1 MKNLLFLLL
10 FVPMMAFASDVK
22 PGNPSLDAIAKALST
37 GDVETLSKYFADNV
51 EISIQDKEQNYTKAQ
66 ATEVLR
72 GFFNTNKAK
81 AFNQIHSGT
90 SRESSDQY
98 CIGNLSATNGE
109 YRVYI
114 YLKAVGSNLSI
125 QEIRFDKA

>member
-10 FVPMMAFASDVK
+10 FVPFSAFSNQ
-22 PGNPSLDAIAKALST
+22 GNPSLEAISKALSA

-51 EISIQDKEQNYTKAQ
+51 EISIKDNEQLYPKAK
-66 ATEVLR
+66 AAEVMR
-72 GFFNTNKAK
+72 GFFNSNKPK
-81 AFNQIHSGT
+81 SFQQVHQGT

-98 CIGNLSATNGE
+98 CIGNLSAGSGN

-114 YLKAVGSNLSI
+114 YLKAAGSSVTI
-125 QEIRFDKA
+125 QEIRFDEE